1 MDIKELSKW
10 AEAAVKYDFVLI
22 NDECYSE
29 IYQDIADPSLLE
41 AAKAVGNKKFKN
53 ILVVNSISKRSSAP
67 GLRSG
72 FIAGDKK
79 ILKAYMKYRTYV
91 GCASPLPLQHAS
103 AVAWSDEKH
112 VEENREKY
120 RKNFELAKEILGIK
134 IPKSTFYIW
143 LEVDDDLEFTKTLYR
158 EKNIKVLPGSFLSRG
173 EFKSKHVR
181 IALVENEEKTKEALL
196 RIKDVK

>member
-1 MDIKELSKW
+1 
-10 AEAAVKYDFVLI
+10 
-22 NDECYSE
+22 
-29 IYQDIADPSLLE
+29 
-41 AAKAVGNKKFKN
+41 
-53 ILVVNSISKRSSAP
+53 
-67 GLRSG
+67 
-72 FIAGDKK
+72 
-79 ILKAYMKYRTYV
+79 MKYRTYV

-120 RKNFELAKEILGIK
+120 RKNFELAKDILGIK

-158 EKNIKVLPGSFLSRG
+158 EKNIKVLPGSYISRG
-173 EFKSKHVR
+173 ELKSKHVR